1 MITLQNIRVMEKQIK
16 TFYDTI
22 LQNIRKIMKDR
33 DISQSRIA
41 LKAGMQASQVSKIL
55 SGDQRMSIDS
65 LSKFAR
71 AFSMS
76 EIDIITYPVKYL
88 PVDKVTKEPV
98 KAVLQIELSKEKR
111 DQVFK
116 LVFGEG
122 CSEILKE

>member
-1 MITLQNIRVMEKQIK
+1 
-16 TFYDTI
+16 
-22 LQNIRKIMKDR
+22 
-33 DISQSRIA
+33 
-41 LKAGMQASQVSKIL
+41 
-55 SGDQRMSIDS
+55 
-65 LSKFAR
+65 
-71 AFSMS
+71 MS

>member
-1 MITLQNIRVMEKQIK
+1 MEKQIK

-41 LKAGMQASQVSKIL
+41 SKAGMQASQVSKIL